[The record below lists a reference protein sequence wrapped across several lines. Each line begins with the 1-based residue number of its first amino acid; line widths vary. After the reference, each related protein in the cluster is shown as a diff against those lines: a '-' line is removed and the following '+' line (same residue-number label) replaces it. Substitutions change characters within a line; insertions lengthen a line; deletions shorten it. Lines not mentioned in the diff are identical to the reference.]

1 MPRMQEFIVIDPH
14 PVLIICSHTC
24 VNVSLLWF
32 QLLSQFIDATKS
44 MFSYKGISSLSYSF
58 ITLGWRGRPQFLVN
72 ICCRLYLI
80 ARKMA
85 LQAMTQAHM
94 DTEHVLESKWR
105 TNFLRP
111 LCYQLSQETSGSTL
125 ANYSPAPI
133 PKQELHI
140 ADEAYA
146 TSLPISKYLQRCT

>member
-1 MPRMQEFIVIDPH
+1 MSKIITFIPLQMPRMQEFIVIDPH

-94 DTEHVLESKWR
+94 DNEHVLESKWR
-105 TNFLRP
+105 TNFLR
-111 LCYQLSQETSGSTL
+111 LENNSMLSTESW
-125 ANYSPAPI
+125 NKWI
-133 PKQELHI
+133 HI
-140 ADEAYA
+140 G
-146 TSLPISKYLQRCT
+146 